1 MHRPWAWSPPCGR
14 SWARLREALVLAGVT
29 ALASK
34 PPAPALEGR
43 LYRLDPAHSTV
54 EFSVRYLRLM
64 EVEGRFAEWDAAI
77 IEPENPERG
86 VVAVAFR
93 TASLDTG
100 NETRDEHLRS
110 GDFFDAEAHPVITF
124 VSDAVTRHGDGF
136 VARGT
141 LAMHGVAREIEVPF
155 RPAYAAMVDGRGNA
169 RVGFV
174 GEVTLD
180 RRDFGIVGGN
190 AFNAGFDP
198 RVSIIDDEVRIR
210 FGVHAMI
217 PPLRSALVDSLLAAV
232 ESDGVS
238 GVVAAWHR
246 SPAPVGTDEAATRA
260 RARAGGIF
268 NAAGFRLLADGRAA
282 DAVELLRVSVLALP
296 RSARALAGLAEGY
309 ARAGRDD
316 AALENA
322 ERALTIDPAEAR
334 ALVVKRWVESGR

>member
-1 MHRPWAWSPPCGR
+1 MRASL
-14 SWARLREALVLAGVT
+14 AALAALALAGVT
-29 ALASK
+29 ALPSR

-124 VSDAVTRHGDGF
+124 VSDAVTRRGDGF

-217 PPLRSALVDSLLAAV
+217 PPLRSASVDSLLAAV

-246 SPAPVGTDEAATRA
+246 SPAPA

-296 RSARALAGLAEGY
+296 GSARALAGLAEGY